1 MRWFDGHVD
10 GLLSRWGEGTLSPRQ
25 SARLLRHA
33 HACGRCGARYERVV
47 RARRMLERGDLHT
60 PTETEE
66 AVLADA
72 GLEAALAA
80 AAVPGAERARWP
92 SLALAGGMLA
102 ALCLAALVL
111 VRPGDV
117 GEEWQSRGVERPSGA
132 VLRVFCA
139 VRQQPLRELKRA
151 EEACPPGAMLAFA
164 VGAEAPLLQVAVAVR
179 GEGFQATEGPFVI
192 SGRPGAEQ
200 PLETTVLLRMPSGQ
214 AEVIAAFADS
224 PGAALGALRGDV
236 TPGAVVLRVPV
247 RVEEAP

>member
-1 MRWFDGHVD
+1 M
-10 GLLSRWGEGTLSPRQ
+10 
-25 SARLLRHA
+25 
-33 HACGRCGARYERVV
+33 
-47 RARRMLERGDLHT
+47 
-60 PTETEE
+60 
-66 AVLADA
+66 LADV
-72 GLEAALAA
+72 GLEAALSAA
-80 AAVPGAERARWP
+80 APEVERWRWP
-92 SLALAGGMLA
+92 SLAVAGGMLA
-102 ALCLAALVL
+102 ALCFAALVL
-111 VRPGDV
+111 VRPADIG
-117 GEEWQSRGVERPSGA
+117 EWQSRGLGRPSNA

>member
-1 MRWFDGHVD
+1 MRWFDGHVE
-10 GLLSRWGEGTLSPRQ
+10 GLLARWSEGSLSPNQ

-33 HACGRCGARYERVV
+33 RACERCGGQYERLVL
-47 RARRMLERGDLHT
+47 AHRMLERGDLHM
-60 PTETEE
+60 PTRAEE
-66 AVLADA
+66 AMLADV
-72 GLEAALAA
+72 GLEAALSAA
-80 AAVPGAERARWP
+80 APEVERWRWP
-92 SLALAGGMLA
+92 SLAVAGGMLA
-102 ALCLAALVL
+102 ALCFAALVL
-111 VRPGDV
+111 VRPADIG
-117 GEEWQSRGVERPSGA
+117 EWQSRGLGRPSNA